1 MPPAR
6 RPIQSKPDPRRPA
19 EPPAPKCQANSLPV
33 TPRHAQGPASVLN
46 APNCA
51 KMAHLGSLLGY
62 GGGTG
67 GIRWGHGGETV
78 GIRCPSGVAP
88 VCHFGTKPP
97 PRPRCQV
104 AISTLNVPVL
114 SVPAQAAIPYPV
126 AVRVRPFP
134 APFALPSEPASNDKT
149 VSRHLTSF
157 PSCLIV
163 GSFAAWRGEHLRT
176 KCQRI

>member
-1 MPPAR
+1 MPPAW

-19 EPPAPKCQANSLPV
+19 ELPAPKCQANSLPV

-104 AISTLNVPVL
+104 AIDTLMAPVH
-114 SVPAQAAIPYPV
+114 SGPAQDAIPYPV
-126 AVRVRPFP
+126 AMRAGPFP
-134 APFALPSEPASNDKT
+134 HPFALPSELASDRKT
-149 VSRHLTSF
+149 ASRHLTSF
-157 PSCLIV
+157 SSCLRV
-163 GSFAAWRGEHLRT
+163 GSFAAWRG
-176 KCQRI
+176 